1 MSALT
6 APGFY
11 PFTIAALILVG
22 LVAVEIVAM
31 VVGMSFSYAP
41 RPRPG

>member
-31 VVGMSFSYAP
+31 VVGMSFSSLL
-41 RPRPG
+41 GHGHG